1 MLFIISNMRSLFKTI
16 TNATLRDVGLVCL
29 ADGIV
34 GISFGAISVSGGL
47 PPWFPIALSLLVFAG
62 GAQFATVGVLLAG
75 GDPLT
80 AAATGLALNGR
91 LVAYGFTVSEVLGQG
106 RIARLLGSHFIL
118 DESVAFAMKQT
129 EPDAKRAAFWASG
142 IMIFVVWNLAVLA
155 GALAGKSIGNASSF
169 GLDAAF
175 PALLF
180 ALVLP
185 ALSNKTTRHH
195 ALGGCLVAT
204 ISTQLMAPGL
214 SVLAALLVLVPSAWR
229 SRIHQLHSTK
239 TPS

>member
-1 MLFIISNMRSLFKTI
+1 MRSLFKTI
-16 TNATLRDVGLVCL
+16 HSATLRDIGLVCL
-29 ADGIV
+29 ADGVV
-34 GISFGAISVSGGL
+34 GISFGAIAVSGGL
-47 PPWFPIALSLLVFAG
+47 PLWFPIALSILVFSG

-106 RIARLLGSHFIL
+106 WMARLLGSHFIL

-129 EPDAKRAAFWASG
+129 DPDTKRAAFWACG
-142 IMIFVVWNLAVLA
+142 IMIFLVWNLAVLA
-155 GALAGKSIGNASSF
+155 GALAGKSIGSASSF

-195 ALGGCLVAT
+195 ALGGSLLAA
-204 ISTQLMAPGL
+204 ISTQLIAPGL
-214 SVLAALLVLVPSAWR
+214 SVLAALLVLAPSALR
-229 SRIHQLHSTK
+229 SRTHQHNSTK
-239 TPS
+239 TAG